1 METIQFI
8 GACIGYTVSAIT
20 LLTLIIK
27 PIRTKLIGWMKG
39 INDTDETAESIRRI
53 EEMQKQQRELLAQIA
68 KGNKARMRNNIFNH
82 VERRLAH
89 D

>member
-39 INDTDETAESIRRI
+39 INDTDETAESIRRMI
-53 EEMQKQQRELLAQIA
+53 SGALTDEEKVSAWLKFID
-68 KGNKARMRNNIFNH
+68 KCVI
-82 VERRLAH
+82 
-89 D
+89 